1 MDQQHIVRIIGF
13 GKLYD
18 GEHFLSDCRYELAEY
33 VRMPPCTAAEHA
45 WNIESLSRIEGRLE
59 STPDVPVGVPLVLHV
74 NRNHRLRVLRQ
85 PHGHVV
91 ALGEFF
97 EQ

>member
-45 WNIESLSRIEGRLE
+45 WNIESLSRIEGSKGVLSPRLTCRSE
-59 STPDVPVGVPLVLHV
+59 CRSCFMSIGTIDCV
-74 NRNHRLRVLRQ
+74 
-85 PHGHVV
+85 
-91 ALGEFF
+91 FF
-97 EQ
+97 GSPMDT